1 MIPGALSETMAW
13 KEISA
18 IIIAAVVIIL
28 ALPTVSA
35 SSASL
40 SDLKSSISGFD
51 DPRMNV
57 EDLAFYLATHGFDA
71 TPGNGNVEVELSGKV
86 YKLIPNGSA
95 PGLASITA

>member
-1 MIPGALSETMAW
+1 MPW
-13 KEISA
+13 KEICV
-18 IIIAAVVIIL
+18 ITIAAVMML

-71 TPGNGNVEVELSGKV
+71 TPGNGNVEVELGGKV
-86 YKLIPNGSA
+86 YKLVPNGSA
-95 PGLASITA
+95 PGLASITV

>member
-1 MIPGALSETMAW
+1 MPW
-13 KEISA
+13 KETCV
-18 IIIAAVVIIL
+18 IIIAAVMML

-71 TPGNGNVEVELSGKV
+71 TPRGDNVEVKLDGEV
-86 YKLIPNGSA
+86 CQLIPNGSA
-95 PGLASITA
+95 PGLASIVA